1 MNCHKLVVIMTFI
14 LLIENSYSQNVI
26 RCADPECSICLAV
39 PGAVS
44 PEKSD
49 TREPR
54 NPPEDTMFER
64 SGSLTVVNPILRSPL
79 QATISLAGNWEFC
92 VNSASDGVKERW
104 MQPESEWPSI
114 IMMPVPSNWESH
126 GVGEPALST
135 PWNAHWDQLPRRLR
149 HAYIGSAWYRKTIA
163 IPAEWKGSRIWL
175 KIGGVKAQGWFWVNG
190 TPVARQF
197 SYCGAY
203 KYDITD
209 LIKPGKEAVIVAQ
222 VRNDVPSRMGLLSA
236 CHKWGDY
243 IVTLK

>member
-54 NPPEDTMFER
+54 NPPEDTMFGR
-64 SGSLTVVNPILRSPL
+64 SGSLTVVNPILRSPH

-92 VNSASDGVKERW
+92 VDSASDGVKERW

-135 PWNAHWDQLPRRLR
+135 PWKKGSVFHEKWAFLVYETDGSVPYAPVLEWEKRLKNPLRLR
-149 HAYIGSAWYRKTIA
+149 LEEEVDERV
-163 IPAEWKGSRIWL
+163 SRSLVEIYMDEG
-175 KIGGVKAQGWFWVNG
+175 KSGWEERETGN
-190 TPVARQF
+190 
-197 SYCGAY
+197 
-203 KYDITD
+203 
-209 LIKPGKEAVIVAQ
+209 
-222 VRNDVPSRMGLLSA
+222 
-236 CHKWGDY
+236 HK
-243 IVTLK
+243 